1 MRSCDNVKISSSA
14 VRRGLSRNHGA
25 AWISSAPVSE
35 APVSF
40 LVSFKPPTSLR
51 FKLLNPHFS
60 F

>member
-35 APVSF
+35 APARSI
-40 LVSFKPPTSLR
+40 KIISLNVTG
-51 FKLLNPHFS
+51 F
-60 F
+60 